1 MREFEMVNENSKTV
15 EINRLKSPL
24 KYNDSK
30 VFDSKG
36 NQLKCFETFSDLKY
50 IVEPNNSIL
59 SEEEILEYAPDSK
72 EAAKIR
78 LSRGVG
84 DSSDVLLIND
94 SVPSLLG
101 FYYTAAICIAI
112 PVFYSGIGLWMFVM
126 LILFIIP
133 LLYLYY
139 IFNLKQYAAASKKL
153 VSTNA
158 TINKAKTFES
168 IETEDGL
175 KSLKKYSDEVNEL
188 KAVFDEKEVT
198 VRDLI
203 AKRFK
208 PPQMTY
214 DRFMNVIDKSHDLFY
229 HEADGAL
236 NIAKYAVEDTPRVEG
251 ELESK
256 INTLKS
262 IINQIEDL
270 TNELVINIS
279 SDEKS
284 GEDVKTLIDDME
296 TLIDSVKD
304 YE

>member
-1 MREFEMVNENSKTV
+1 MVNENSKTV

-24 KYNDSK
+24 KYKDSK
-30 VFDSKG
+30 VYDSKG
-36 NQLKCFETFSDLKY
+36 NQLTCFETFSDLKY
-50 IVEPNNSIL
+50 IVEPNTNIL
-59 SEEEILEYAPDSK
+59 SEEEILEYAPNSR

-84 DSSDVLLIND
+84 NNSDVLLIND
-94 SVPSLLG
+94 SVPSILG
-101 FYYTAAICIAI
+101 FYYTAAICLAI
-112 PVFYSGIGLWMFVM
+112 PAFYSGITFWMIFI
-126 LILFIIP
+126 LILFILP

-139 IFNLKQYAAASKKL
+139 IFNLKQYVAMSGTS
-153 VSTNA
+153 VGTN
-158 TINKAKTFES
+158 NSFDKAKTFEK
-168 IETEDGL
+168 IETGEGL
-175 KSLKKYSDEVNEL
+175 KSLEKYSDEVNEL
-188 KAVFDEKEVT
+188 KKVFDEKEVT

-214 DRFMNVIDKSHDLFY
+214 DRFMATIDKSHNLFY

-236 NIAKYAVEDTPRVEG
+236 NITKYAVEDTPRVES

-262 IINQIEDL
+262 IIDQIEDL

-279 SDEKS
+279 SDEES
-284 GEDVKTLIDDME
+284 DEDVKTLIDDME
-296 TLIDSVKD
+296 DLIDSVKD
-304 YE
+304 YK

>member
-1 MREFEMVNENSKTV
+1 MVNENSKTV

-24 KYNDSK
+24 KYKDSK
-30 VFDSKG
+30 VYDSKG
-36 NQLKCFETFSDLKY
+36 NQLTCFETFSDLKY
-50 IVEPNNSIL
+50 IVEPNTNIL
-59 SEEEILEYAPDSK
+59 SEEEILEYAPNSR

-84 DSSDVLLIND
+84 NNSDVLLIND
-94 SVPSLLG
+94 SVPSILG
-101 FYYTAAICIAI
+101 FYYTAAICLAI
-112 PVFYSGIGLWMFVM
+112 PAFYSGITFWMIFI
-126 LILFIIP
+126 LILFILP

-139 IFNLKQYAAASKKL
+139 IFNLKQYVAMSGTS
-153 VSTNA
+153 VGTN
-158 TINKAKTFES
+158 NSFDKAKTFEK
-168 IETEDGL
+168 IETGEGL
-175 KSLKKYSDEVNEL
+175 KSLEKYSDEVNEL
-188 KAVFDEKEVT
+188 KKVFDEKEVT

-214 DRFMNVIDKSHDLFY
+214 DRFMTTIDKSHNLFY

-236 NIAKYAVEDTPRVEG
+236 NITKYAVEDTPRVES

-262 IINQIEDL
+262 IIDQIEDL

-279 SDEKS
+279 SDEES
-284 GEDVKTLIDDME
+284 DEDVKTLIDDME
-296 TLIDSVKD
+296 DLIDSVKD
-304 YE
+304 YK